1 MLESAP
7 ALTTN
12 AGRETQIALPEKP
25 LVIIE
30 PRRGGFGID
39 LRELWAYRELLF
51 FLAWR
56 DVKVRYKQTLLGII
70 WVVIQPLLLTLVFTV
85 FLGKLV
91 RVPSTGVPYPL
102 MVYTGLLPWTFF
114 SSALLNSGSS
124 IVQNAHLITKV
135 YFPRIVIPAA
145 AIGARLVDLAVSFV
159 ILIGLLAYYGVGVG
173 KQIWMLPFLLL
184 LLTMF
189 TLALGMFISAINV
202 KYRDVGMMLP
212 VIVQLGMF
220 VSPVLY
226 QLSLV
231 PESWRALY
239 IWNPLVGIIT
249 GFRSSLLGDPVSW
262 PALGISVGFTIVMFL
277 YAATVFRRVERGFA
291 DVV

>member
-249 GFRSSLLGDPVSW
+249 GFRSSLLGDPMSW